1 MDPKLISG
9 LRTAFAEV
17 FAGAPPRVAFAPGR
31 VNLIGEHTDYNDGFV
46 LPMAISRGVAVAF
59 RPRTD
64 RVIRAYSTSLGAT
77 TTMSLDDLD
86 STSRTDWAAYIAG
99 VAWALTAERRDMP
112 GLDLCVAADLPIGAG
127 LSSSAAIEVAVAR
140 AFAAAGGWAFD
151 PVQAARLCQR
161 AENEFVGV
169 QCGVMDQFASAASEE
184 GCALLL
190 DCRSLRHEPVPIPDS
205 AVVVVMDT
213 GVRRRLTSGAYN
225 DRRAACDAAVTA
237 VRAVDPAIRALRDVD
252 AALLERAKGGMTD
265 MVFQRARHVV
275 AENVR
280 PVLMADALRQGD
292 LAAAGA
298 LMNDSHA
305 SLRDLFEV
313 SCPEL
318 DLLAGIARRHGACF
332 GTRMT
337 GAGFGGCAVALV
349 DRGGSGAFAGEV
361 VARYGAESGL
371 PTWAWTCEAEAGA
384 SLVDERRA

>member
-1 MDPKLISG
+1 VDPKLISG
-9 LRTAFAEV
+9 LRAAFAEV

-59 RPRTD
+59 RRRTD
-64 RVIRAYSTSLGAT
+64 RLIRAHSTSLGAT
-77 TTMSLDDLD
+77 ATITLDDLH
-86 STSRTDWAAYIAG
+86 STPRNDWAAYIAG
-99 VAWALTAERRDMP
+99 VAWALTTEGLQVP

-140 AFAAAGGWAFD
+140 AFAAAGGWAWD
-151 PVQAARLCQR
+151 PVQTARLCQKV
-161 AENEFVGV
+161 ENEFVGM
-169 QCGVMDQFASAASEE
+169 QCGVMDQFASAVSEE

-213 GVRRRLTSGAYN
+213 GVRRTLTSGAYN
-225 DRRAACDAAVTA
+225 ERRAACEAAVTA
-237 VRAVDPAIRALRDVD
+237 IKAVDPTIRALRDVD
-252 AALLERAKGGMTD
+252 AALLERARGRMSD
-265 MVFQRARHVV
+265 IVLRRARHVV
-275 AENVR
+275 AENLR
-280 PVLMADALRQGD
+280 PVLMAEALRDGD
-292 LAAAGA
+292 LAAAGT

-318 DLLAGIARRHGACF
+318 DLLAGIARDHAACF
-332 GTRMT
+332 GARMT

-349 DRGGSGAFAGEV
+349 DRAGAEAFAAAI
-361 VARYGAESGL
+361 VARYGATSGL
-371 PTWAWTCEAEAGA
+371 PTWAWICKPKAGA
-384 SLVDERRA
+384 SLVD

>member
-9 LRTAFAEV
+9 LRAAFAEV

-59 RPRTD
+59 RRRTD
-64 RVIRAYSTSLGAT
+64 RLIRAHSTSLDLT
-77 TTMSLDDLD
+77 TTLALDDLD
-86 STSRTDWAAYIAG
+86 STSRRDWAAYIAG
-99 VAWALTAERRDMP
+99 VAWALTTEGLQVP

-140 AFAAAGGWAFD
+140 AFAAAGGWAWD
-151 PVQAARLCQR
+151 PVQTARLCQKV
-161 AENEFVGV
+161 ENEFVGM
-169 QCGVMDQFASAASEE
+169 QCGVMDQFASAVSEE

-213 GVRRRLTSGAYN
+213 GVRRTLTSGAYN
-225 DRRAACDAAVTA
+225 ERRAACEAAVTA
-237 VRAVDPAIRALRDVD
+237 IKAVDPTIRALRDVD
-252 AALLERAKGGMTD
+252 AALLERARGRMSD
-265 MVFQRARHVV
+265 IVLRRARHVV
-275 AENVR
+275 AENLR
-280 PVLMADALRQGD
+280 PVLMAEALRDGD
-292 LAAAGA
+292 LAAAGT

-318 DLLAGIARRHGACF
+318 DLLAGIARDHAACF
-332 GTRMT
+332 GARMT

-349 DRGGSGAFAGEV
+349 DRAGAEAFAAAI
-361 VARYGAESGL
+361 VARYGATSGL
-371 PTWAWTCEAEAGA
+371 PTWAWICKPKAGA
-384 SLVDERRA
+384 SLVD